1 MTLDDLIKNMNPQ
14 MLSNAISQMGNMLSP
29 EQMRKVQQT
38 IQNTDKGEL
47 NQKLNHLSTADLQ
60 KELRQN
66 PALAKQL
73 ANNPELMQKINQIFN
88 KK

>member
-47 NQKLNHLSTADLQ
+47 NQKLNHLSTADC
-60 KELRQN
+60 KRN
-66 PALAKQL
+66 
-73 ANNPELMQKINQIFN
+73 
-88 KK
+88 

>member
-66 PALAKQL
+66 MKFLTSTANSALPKL
-73 ANNPELMQKINQIFN
+73 NC
-88 KK
+88 